1 MQDSAGQ
8 PGRKHREDPG
18 TKRTTTAR
26 RLTGKEE
33 RISFKDDIPGWYRV
47 LWRWGQEVLTAHL
60 TLSDASPLPTH
71 LITVQALRTSQVL
84 SLQYTDSPPK

>member
-60 TLSDASPLPTH
+60 TPLRCIPP
-71 LITVQALRTSQVL
+71 
-84 SLQYTDSPPK
+84 TDSSYYRAGATHFAGFVTPIH